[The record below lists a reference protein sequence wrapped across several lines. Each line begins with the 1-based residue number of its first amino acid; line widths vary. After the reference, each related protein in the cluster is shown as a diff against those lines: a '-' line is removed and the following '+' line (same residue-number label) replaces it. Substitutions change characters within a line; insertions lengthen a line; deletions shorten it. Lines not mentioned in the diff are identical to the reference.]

1 MNILFLIYNLSWI
14 IWILF
19 ESWVFIRER
28 KNVDKSEDKSTRGI
42 NVISIILAIII
53 GNLFIKV
60 KYLSISGSFHS
71 HLILAIIII
80 WAGLCL
86 RFWSVQ
92 TLGKFFRTT
101 VMIQKGHRVVKN
113 GPYRY
118 IRHPSY
124 TGLLLTTIGV
134 AIGMENWI
142 GLILM
147 VLIVFISLK
156 KRINLEEEVLQKS
169 LGEEYTSYIKNT
181 KKLIPFIY

>member
-14 IWILF
+14 IWIFL
-19 ESWVFIRER
+19 EAWLFIREG
-28 KNVDKSEDKSTRGI
+28 KKVDKSDDKNTRKA
-42 NVISIILAIII
+42 NVISIILAIVI
-53 GNLFIKV
+53 GNLFINV
-60 KYLSISGSFHS
+60 KYFRIAGSFNS
-71 HLILAIIII
+71 HLIIAIIII
-80 WAGLCL
+80 WTGLGL
-86 RFWSVQ
+86 RFWAIQ

-101 VMIQKGHRVVKN
+101 VMIQKGHKVVQN

-147 VLIVFISLK
+147 ISIVFIALQ
-156 KRINLEEEVLQKS
+156 KRIILEEKVLQKS
-169 LGEEYTSYIKNT
+169 LSGEYQSYIKNT
-181 KKLIPFIY
+181 KRLIPFIY

>member
-19 ESWVFIRER
+19 ELWIFIRER

-53 GNLFIKV
+53 GNLFINF
-60 KYLSISGSFHS
+60 KYFKIIGSFNS

-80 WAGLCL
+80 WAGLGL
-86 RFWSVQ
+86 RFWAVQ
-92 TLGKFFRTT
+92 TLGKYFRTT
-101 VMIQKGHRVVKN
+101 VMIQQGHKVVKN

-124 TGLLLTTIGV
+124 TGLLMTTIGV

-147 VLIVFISLK
+147 VSIVFIALQ

-181 KKLIPFIY
+181 KRLIPFIY